1 MSSQAPEKAAR
12 FSAKHQLESWS
23 RKSGVQTISAQ
34 FVLDDTS
41 GVSVGKEIVL
51 ARVTPGFNIAL
62 DGSVTTCDGVTL
74 QAGDIVFC
82 NDQTAPVQNG
92 PWVVQPDSAAWVRLD
107 GKMEDW
113 MLVLV
118 YDGLDNLC
126 SMWQSA
132 VVMES
137 VVGTDDLHWKRL
149 TRDEELDTH
158 KTVIASDSVLGHVK
172 VDNST
177 IRVNGSN
184 QIYAVP
190 AITGSGSNS
199 QAVMWTGTSSIGYTN
214 QVYLS
219 DGAGAV
225 AVSTSARIG
234 VGILQEGN
242 YEALKIVRN
251 GPGAAGYPTVLVDS
265 QDGTDATPAV
275 RIKKAGTGKALE
287 ATHNSHGVAAS
298 YVTSGSGTGAAVT
311 AIEVAAEST
320 GTPGA
325 GFGLRHQWLLES
337 ATVPGRQ
344 AASIVVSWVTA
355 TDASRAA
362 RLTIYVADSG
372 SANREALRAEA
383 DGSAVRLG
391 FFGAAAVT
399 KRAAP
404 TAENTSTVDA
414 TYGTQERDVINNV
427 RTRLNQV
434 IAALQSL
441 GLMS

>member
-23 RKSGVQTISAQ
+23 RKSGVQTISTQ

-51 ARVTPGFNIAL
+51 ARVTPGINIAL
-62 DGSVTTCDGVTL
+62 DGSVTTCDGITL

-82 NDQTAPVQNG
+82 NDQTDPVENG

-126 SMWQSA
+126 SMWQAS

-158 KTVIASDSVLGHVK
+158 KSVVASESVLGHVK
-172 VDNST
+172 VDNAT
-177 IRVNGSN
+177 IKVNGSN
-184 QIYAVP
+184 QIYTALQ
-190 AITGSGSNS
+190 GSGVANKVVKWSGASTLGYANNVS
-199 QAVMWTGTSSIGYTN
+199 LGTDGEISIWAST
-214 QVYLS
+214 L
-219 DGAGAV
+219 DGI
-225 AVSTSARIG
+225 RITQ
-234 VGILQEGN
+234 LGN
-242 YEALKIVRN
+242 YMGLKIVRN
-251 GPGAAGYPTVLVDS
+251 GAGAATSSVVGIEAQDAT
-265 QDGTDATPAV
+265 DGTAAMYIT
-275 RIKKAGTGKALE
+275 KAGTGESLNAIHLAHGIALGTMSVGNGTNTIIAVE
-287 ATHNSHGVAAS
+287 ELEVQSHFTPAAGFGARKNWRLQS
-298 YVTSGSGTGAAVT
+298 STTLNRQAAAVT
-311 AIEVAAEST
+311 VEWT
-320 GTPGA
+320 
-325 GFGLRHQWLLES
+325 
-337 ATVPGRQ
+337 
-344 AASIVVSWVTA
+344 TA
-355 TDASRAA
+355 TDSSRKA
-362 RLTIYVADSG
+362 RVKHLVSDTAE
-372 SANREALRAEA
+372 REAIRYEA
-383 DGSAVRLG
+383 DGTAVRLG
-391 FFGAAAVT
+391 FFGVAAVA
-399 KRAAP
+399 KPAAP
-404 TAENTSTVDA
+404 TAVNTSTVDA

-427 RTRLNQV
+427 RTRLNEV

>member
-23 RKSGVQTISAQ
+23 RKSGVQTIAAQ

-158 KTVIASDSVLGHVK
+158 KTVVASDSVLGHVK
-172 VDNST
+172 IDNAS
-177 IRVNGSN
+177 IRLNGSN
-184 QIYAVP
+184 QIYTALQ
-190 AITGSGSNS
+190 GSGAANKVVKWS
-199 QAVMWTGTSSIGYTN
+199 GTSTLGYATN
-214 QVYLS
+214 VELGT
-219 DGAGAV
+219 DGEIAI
-225 AVSTSARIG
+225 STSTLDAID
-234 VGILQEGN
+234 VTQTGN
-242 YEALKIVRN
+242 HMGLKIVRN
-251 GPGAAGYPTVLVDS
+251 GAGSATSSVVGIESADATDGTAAMYITKVGPGDALGSIHLGHGISLRALSDGNGTNSIITVTETELRSVGTPAAGF
-265 QDGTDATPAV
+265 GA
-275 RIKKAGTGKALE
+275 R
-287 ATHNSHGVAAS
+287 HNYKLNSSTTYNRQA
-298 YVTSGSGTGAAVT
+298 AAVT
-311 AIEVAAEST
+311 VEWT
-320 GTPGA
+320 
-325 GFGLRHQWLLES
+325 
-337 ATVPGRQ
+337 
-344 AASIVVSWVTA
+344 TA
-355 TDASRAA
+355 TDASRKA
-362 RLTIYVADSG
+362 RVKHLVSDTAE
-372 SANREALRAEA
+372 REAIRYEA
-383 DGSAVRLG
+383 DGTAVRLG
-391 FFGAAAVT
+391 FFGVAAVV
-399 KRAAP
+399 KPAAP
-404 TAENTSTVDA
+404 TAVDSSTVDA

-427 RTRLNQV
+427 RTRLNEV